1 LDSEKDTYRDDGS
14 TASTAVLVGDH
25 LYVANV
31 GDSRTVISKGGK
43 GISHA
48 MNCIFHSVVGKY
60 FLDKNFHE
68 LPCYF
73 RSYHVTSMFF
83 LMFSFSI
90 GQRSLYLRIISLT
103 EAMSG
108 RELKVLEVL

>member
-43 GISHA
+43 GISDA
-48 MNCIFHSVVGKY
+48 MSYIFH
-60 FLDKNFHE
+60 
-68 LPCYF
+68 
-73 RSYHVTSMFF
+73 
-83 LMFSFSI
+83 
-90 GQRSLYLRIISLT
+90 
-103 EAMSG
+103 
-108 RELKVLEVL
+108 

>member
-1 LDSEKDTYRDDGS
+1 LESEKDTYRDDGS

-43 GISHA
+43 GIGHA

-68 LPCYF
+68 FPCYF
-73 RSYHVTSMFF
+73 RSYHATSMFF